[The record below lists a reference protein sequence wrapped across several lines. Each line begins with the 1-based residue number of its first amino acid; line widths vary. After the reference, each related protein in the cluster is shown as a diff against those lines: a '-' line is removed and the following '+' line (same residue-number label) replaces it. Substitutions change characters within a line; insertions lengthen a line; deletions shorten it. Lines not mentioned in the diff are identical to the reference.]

1 MNSLR
6 RSGTPLAHIPGMLL
20 SALLTIALT
29 GPSSAETPTQGE
41 AQALVKIGDFVL
53 TDLHFALFA
62 SQTGR
67 NPADPDGQLNLLN
80 ELVNNFMV
88 ANSAEGQ
95 ALVEK
100 PEVKAALEVAT
111 ARLLAQ
117 TFVRAQLEE
126 TTISEE
132 ALQASYEARYGD
144 GGGTEYRARHILL
157 EDEPTAIAVIAE
169 LDGGADF
176 AELARTKSTGPTK
189 RVGGDLGWFEEGVMD
204 PAFSQATAQLDNGK
218 YSATPVKTQFGY
230 HVILREDSR
239 PVTPPT
245 FEEAKETLTQ
255 ALQQQQIAAA
265 ITRIRETTPIEV
277 QAEAQ

>member
-1 MNSLR
+1 MKSLR
-6 RSGTPLAHIPGMLL
+6 HPGTPLARITGLLL
-20 SALLTIALT
+20 SVLLTVALT
-29 GPSSAETPTQGE
+29 GPSSAETPAQGE
-41 AQALVKIGDFVL
+41 AQSLVKIGDFML

-67 NPADPDGQLNLLN
+67 NPADADGQLSLLN
-80 ELVNNFMV
+80 ELVNNFML

-95 ALVEK
+95 TLAEK

-132 ALQASYEARYGD
+132 ALQARYEARYGD
-144 GGGTEYRARHILL
+144 GGGTEYKARHILL

-169 LDGGADF
+169 LDDGADF
-176 AELARTKSTGPTK
+176 AELARTRSTGPSK
-189 RVGGDLGWFEEGVMD
+189 RVDGDLGWFEEGKMVA
-204 PAFSQATAQLDNGK
+204 AFSQATAQLENGK
-218 YSATPVKTQFGY
+218 YSTTPVKTEFGY

-239 PVTPPT
+239 PLTPPT

-255 ALQQQQIAAA
+255 ELQQQQIAAA